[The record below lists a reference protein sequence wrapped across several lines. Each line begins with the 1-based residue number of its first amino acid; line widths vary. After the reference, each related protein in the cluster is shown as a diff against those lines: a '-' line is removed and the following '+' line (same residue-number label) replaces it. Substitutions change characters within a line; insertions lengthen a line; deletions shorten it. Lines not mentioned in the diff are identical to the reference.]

1 MPGPRQGN
9 NPLRLLLLVEV
20 TNGFVWIW
28 QEKGEAETAPALDR
42 DAVLAAVEA
51 KRSELEGK
59 EGVAAANV
67 LNEIGKLYADAN
79 MVDEAVEAYEQSLEA
94 NRTMGKASAALVK
107 LYNKKRAAAAQAKND
122 EAIKFYMD
130 KVTEMLAISK
140 DQLRGK

>member
-1 MPGPRQGN
+1 MG
-9 NPLRLLLLVEV
+9 LF
-20 TNGFVWIW
+20 GFGKKK
-28 QEKGEAETAPALDR
+28 EKVASAAAEAAPVLDR
-42 DAVLAAVEA
+42 DAVLDAAKA

-79 MVDEAVEAYEQSLEA
+79 MVDEAVEAYEQSLEV

-107 LYNKKRAAAAQAKND
+107 LYNKKRAAAAEAKDD
-122 EAIKFYMD
+122 EAIKYYMD

>member
-1 MPGPRQGN
+1 MG
-9 NPLRLLLLVEV
+9 LF
-20 TNGFVWIW
+20 GFGKKK
-28 QEKGEAETAPALDR
+28 EKVASAAAETAPVLDR
-42 DAVLAAVEA
+42 DAVLDAVKA

-79 MVDEAVEAYEQSLEA
+79 MVDEAVEAYEQSLEV

-107 LYNKKRAAAAQAKND
+107 LYNKKRAAAAEAKDD
-122 EAIKFYMD
+122 EAIKYYMD
-130 KVTEMLAISK
+130 KVTDMLAISK

>member
-1 MPGPRQGN
+1 MG
-9 NPLRLLLLVEV
+9 LF
-20 TNGFVWIW
+20 GFGKKK
-28 QEKGEAETAPALDR
+28 EKGASAAAETAPVLDR
-42 DAVLAAVEA
+42 DAVLDAVKA

-79 MVDEAVEAYEQSLEA
+79 MVDEAVEAYEQSLEV

-107 LYNKKRAAAAQAKND
+107 LYNKKRAAAAEAKDD
-122 EAIKFYMD
+122 EAIKYYMD

>member
-1 MPGPRQGN
+1 MG
-9 NPLRLLLLVEV
+9 LF
-20 TNGFVWIW
+20 GFGKKK
-28 QEKGEAETAPALDR
+28 EKVASAAAETEPVLDR
-42 DAVLAAVEA
+42 DAVLDAVKA

-79 MVDEAVEAYEQSLEA
+79 MVDEAVEAYEQSLEV

-107 LYNKKRAAAAQAKND
+107 LYNKKRAAAAEAKDD
-122 EAIKFYMD
+122 EAIKYYMD

>member
-1 MPGPRQGN
+1 MG
-9 NPLRLLLLVEV
+9 LF
-20 TNGFVWIW
+20 GFGKKK
-28 QEKGEAETAPALDR
+28 EKVASAAAETAPVLDR
-42 DAVLAAVEA
+42 DAVLDAAKA

-79 MVDEAVEAYEQSLEA
+79 MVDEAVEAYEQSLEV

-107 LYNKKRAAAAQAKND
+107 LYNKKRAAAAEAKDD
-122 EAIKFYMD
+122 EAIKYYMD

>member
-1 MPGPRQGN
+1 MG
-9 NPLRLLLLVEV
+9 LF
-20 TNGFVWIW
+20 GFGKKK
-28 QEKGEAETAPALDR
+28 EKVASAAAGTAPVLDR
-42 DAVLAAVEA
+42 DAVLDAVKA

-79 MVDEAVEAYEQSLEA
+79 MVDEAVEAYEQSLEV

-107 LYNKKRAAAAQAKND
+107 LYNKKRAAAAEAKDD
-122 EAIKFYMD
+122 EAIKYYMD

>member
-1 MPGPRQGN
+1 MG
-9 NPLRLLLLVEV
+9 VF
-20 TNGFVWIW
+20 GFGKKK
-28 QEKGEAETAPALDR
+28 EKVASAAAETAPALDR

-107 LYNKKRAAAAQAKND
+107 LYNKKRAAAAQAKDD

>member
-1 MPGPRQGN
+1 MG
-9 NPLRLLLLVEV
+9 LF
-20 TNGFVWIW
+20 GFGKKK
-28 QEKGEAETAPALDR
+28 EKVASAAVETAPVLDR
-42 DAVLAAVEA
+42 DAVLDAVKA

-79 MVDEAVEAYEQSLEA
+79 MVDEAVEAYEQSLEV

-107 LYNKKRAAAAQAKND
+107 LYNKKRAAAAEAKDD
-122 EAIKFYMD
+122 EAIKYYMD

>member
-1 MPGPRQGN
+1 MG
-9 NPLRLLLLVEV
+9 LF
-20 TNGFVWIW
+20 GFGKKK
-28 QEKGEAETAPALDR
+28 EKVASAAAETAPVLDR
-42 DAVLAAVEA
+42 DAVLAAVET

-59 EGVAAANV
+59 KGVTAANV

-107 LYNKKRAAAAQAKND
+107 LYNKKRAAAAQVKDD

>member
-1 MPGPRQGN
+1 MG
-9 NPLRLLLLVEV
+9 LL
-20 TNGFVWIW
+20 GFGKKK
-28 QEKGEAETAPALDR
+28 EKVASAAAETAPALDR

-59 EGVAAANV
+59 GGVAAADA

-79 MVDEAVEAYEQSLEA
+79 MVDEAVEAYEQSLEV

-107 LYNKKRAAAAQAKND
+107 LYNKKRAAAAEAKDD
-122 EAIKFYMD
+122 EAIKYYMD

>member
-1 MPGPRQGN
+1 MG
-9 NPLRLLLLVEV
+9 LF
-20 TNGFVWIW
+20 GFGKKK
-28 QEKGEAETAPALDR
+28 EKVASAAAETAPVLNR
-42 DAVLAAVEA
+42 DAVLDAV
-51 KRSELEGK
+51 KTKQSELEGK

-79 MVDEAVEAYEQSLEA
+79 MVDEAVEAYEQSLEV

-107 LYNKKRAAAAQAKND
+107 LYNKKRAAAAEAKDD
-122 EAIKFYMD
+122 EAIKYYMD

>member
-1 MPGPRQGN
+1 MG
-9 NPLRLLLLVEV
+9 LF
-20 TNGFVWIW
+20 GFGKKK
-28 QEKGEAETAPALDR
+28 EKVASAAAEAAPILDR
-42 DAVLAAVEA
+42 DAVLDAVKA

-79 MVDEAVEAYEQSLEA
+79 MVDEAVEAYEQSLEV

-107 LYNKKRAAAAQAKND
+107 LYNKKRAAAAEAKDD
-122 EAIKFYMD
+122 EAIKYYMD

>member
-1 MPGPRQGN
+1 MG
-9 NPLRLLLLVEV
+9 LF
-20 TNGFVWIW
+20 GFGKKK
-28 QEKGEAETAPALDR
+28 EKVASAAAETAPALDR

-79 MVDEAVEAYEQSLEA
+79 MVDEAVEAYERSLEA

-107 LYNKKRAAAAQAKND
+107 LYNKKRAAAAQAKDD

>member
-1 MPGPRQGN
+1 MG
-9 NPLRLLLLVEV
+9 LF
-20 TNGFVWIW
+20 GFGKKK
-28 QEKGEAETAPALDR
+28 EKVASAAAETAPVLDR
-42 DAVLAAVEA
+42 DAVLDAVKA

-79 MVDEAVEAYEQSLEA
+79 MVDEAVEAYEQSLEV

-107 LYNKKRAAAAQAKND
+107 LYNKKRAAAAEAKDD
-122 EAIKFYMD
+122 EAIKYYMD

>member
-1 MPGPRQGN
+1 MG
-9 NPLRLLLLVEV
+9 LF
-20 TNGFVWIW
+20 GFGKNK
-28 QEKGEAETAPALDR
+28 EKVASAAAETAPVLDR
-42 DAVLAAVEA
+42 DAVLDAVKA

-79 MVDEAVEAYEQSLEA
+79 MVDEAVEAYEQSLEV

-107 LYNKKRAAAAQAKND
+107 LYNKKRAAAAEAKDD
-122 EAIKFYMD
+122 EAIKYYMD

>member
-1 MPGPRQGN
+1 MG
-9 NPLRLLLLVEV
+9 LF
-20 TNGFVWIW
+20 GFGKKK
-28 QEKGEAETAPALDR
+28 EKVASAAAETAPVLDR
-42 DAVLAAVEA
+42 DAVLDAVKA

-79 MVDEAVEAYEQSLEA
+79 MVDEAVEAYEQSLEV

-107 LYNKKRAAAAQAKND
+107 LYNKKRAAAAEAKDD
-122 EAIKFYMD
+122 EAIKYYMD

-140 DQLRGK
+140 NQLRGM

>member
-1 MPGPRQGN
+1 MG
-9 NPLRLLLLVEV
+9 LF
-20 TNGFVWIW
+20 GFGKKK
-28 QEKGEAETAPALDR
+28 EKVASAAAETAPVLDR
-42 DAVLAAVEA
+42 DAVLDAVKA

-79 MVDEAVEAYEQSLEA
+79 MVDEAVEAYEQSLEV

-107 LYNKKRAAAAQAKND
+107 LYNKKRAAAAESKDD
-122 EAIKFYMD
+122 EAIKYYMD

>member
-1 MPGPRQGN
+1 MG
-9 NPLRLLLLVEV
+9 LF
-20 TNGFVWIW
+20 GFGKKK
-28 QEKGEAETAPALDR
+28 EKVASAAAETAPVLDR
-42 DAVLAAVEA
+42 DAVLDAVKA
-51 KRSELEGK
+51 KRSELEDK

-79 MVDEAVEAYEQSLEA
+79 MVDEAVEAYEQSLEV

-107 LYNKKRAAAAQAKND
+107 LYNKKRAAAAEAKDD
-122 EAIKFYMD
+122 EAIKYYMD

>member
-1 MPGPRQGN
+1 MG
-9 NPLRLLLLVEV
+9 LF
-20 TNGFVWIW
+20 GFG
-28 QEKGEAETAPALDR
+28 QKKGKVASAAAETAPVLDR
-42 DAVLAAVEA
+42 DAVLDAVKA

-79 MVDEAVEAYEQSLEA
+79 MVDEAVEAYEQSLEV

-107 LYNKKRAAAAQAKND
+107 LYNKKRAAAAEAKDD
-122 EAIKFYMD
+122 EAIKYYMD

>member
-1 MPGPRQGN
+1 MG
-9 NPLRLLLLVEV
+9 LF
-20 TNGFVWIW
+20 GFGKKK
-28 QEKGEAETAPALDR
+28 EKVASAAAETAPVLDR
-42 DAVLAAVEA
+42 DAVLDAVKA

-79 MVDEAVEAYEQSLEA
+79 MVDEAVEAYEQSLDV

-107 LYNKKRAAAAQAKND
+107 LYNKKRAAAAEAKDD
-122 EAIKFYMD
+122 EAIKYYMD

>member
-1 MPGPRQGN
+1 MG
-9 NPLRLLLLVEV
+9 LF
-20 TNGFVWIW
+20 GFGKKK
-28 QEKGEAETAPALDR
+28 EKVASAAAETAPVLDR
-42 DAVLAAVEA
+42 DAVLDAVKA

-107 LYNKKRAAAAQAKND
+107 LYNKKRAAAAEAKDD
-122 EAIKFYMD
+122 EAIKYYMD
-130 KVTEMLAISK
+130 KVTEMLTISK